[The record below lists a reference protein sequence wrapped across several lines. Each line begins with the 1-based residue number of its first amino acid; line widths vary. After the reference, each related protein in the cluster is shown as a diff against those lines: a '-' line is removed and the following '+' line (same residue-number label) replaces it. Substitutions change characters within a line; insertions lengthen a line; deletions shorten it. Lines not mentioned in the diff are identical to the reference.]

1 MKKMIVLLS
10 MMAFSVSG
18 IWAQEVN
25 DKIAKEV
32 SDQIAKKVV
41 AAMVPSLSLGGAG
54 LAVAQVELIQSLA
67 ERTAA
72 ATPDFLKEE
81 YEAGVKQEAAKAFT
95 AYFVANPKAEVQEEA
110 YKPLAEL
117 LTAAIGLNRMI
128 ARTPNVDDR
137 ENFAIQWFFS
147 QDIPGKY
154 AALKAINPE
163 LAAATNELMNSFMDT
178 VSNGTFYGG
187 PDHPDMQAM
196 RAFKQ
201 AIVYRY

>member
-81 YEAGVKQEAAKAFT
+81 YEAGSRQ
-95 AYFVANPKAEVQEEA
+95 
-110 YKPLAEL
+110 
-117 LTAAIGLNRMI
+117 G
-128 ARTPNVDDR
+128 
-137 ENFAIQWFFS
+137 
-147 QDIPGKY
+147 
-154 AALKAINPE
+154 
-163 LAAATNELMNSFMDT
+163 
-178 VSNGTFYGG
+178 FYGVFRG
-187 PDHPDMQAM
+187 ESQS
-196 RAFKQ
+196 
-201 AIVYRY
+201 